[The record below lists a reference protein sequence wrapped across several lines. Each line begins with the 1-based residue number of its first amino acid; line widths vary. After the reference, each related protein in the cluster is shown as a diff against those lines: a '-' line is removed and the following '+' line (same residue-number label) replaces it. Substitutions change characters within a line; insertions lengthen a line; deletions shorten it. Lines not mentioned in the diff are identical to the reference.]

1 MGFLCWISLPLSK
14 SNRRNRSPL
23 SSWLKYPICP
33 LGSICLLIYL
43 SQPNRS
49 TKQKNQSD
57 LARFVSH
64 PFICIS
70 FYQISLV
77 LRLRHH
83 LRNGFSS
90 IKPSES
96 QIITLGAFNSNR
108 LSRNFS
114 QPAKQE
120 QVVEEEKEV
129 EIDQRR
135 IPADYHPSNFDPTEH
150 RTPPTERVWRLVD
163 EISGLTLSETAELGS
178 VITKKR
184 GMTEPPTVGVMKAGA
199 AADWSGMATKVT
211 GGAAAAKEE
220 KKPDKTVFELK
231 LESNEAA
238 SKIKIIKEVRSFTD
252 LGLKQAKD
260 LVEKT
265 PFILKKGVSKEEGE
279 LISEKMKAVG
289 AKVVLE

>member
-57 LARFVSH
+57 LA
-64 PFICIS
+64 
-70 FYQISLV
+70 
-77 LRLRHH
+77 
-83 LRNGFSS
+83 
-90 IKPSES
+90 
-96 QIITLGAFNSNR
+96 R